1 MRQQPKK
8 YIIDIDGTICTQTKS
23 DYSNAQP
30 IKDRINKINKLYD
43 DGNYIVY
50 WTARGM
56 ASNTD
61 WSELTRSQLH
71 EWGCK
76 YHELNMQKPSYDVW
90 VDDKAKWL
98 F

>member
-1 MRQQPKK
+1 
-8 YIIDIDGTICTQTKS
+8 
-23 DYSNAQP
+23 
-30 IKDRINKINKLYD
+30 
-43 DGNYIVY
+43 
-50 WTARGM
+50 M

-61 WSELTRSQLH
+61 WSELTREQLN